1 MPHKAW
7 SFRVESGISSSFIP
21 DTDICVKNIALNEPI
36 SHSRT
41 RVSLSYHDGNK
52 KMTTILT
59 TLMAGH
65 MEHALVDIYLQ
76 RGVLQ
81 TFHTNGPNEV
91 FLTGFHTH
99 RMLKHPQKK
108 KAAFRRP
115 KPVISRHC
123 SSLSNAL
130 PNSVAVPEKVLEAN
144 RGCSIIPYSSESSV
158 SGDEKEIT
166 KKPTPTP
173 SKSNGGSILTYLN
186 GNLGDG
192 DCASAGDMVS
202 FFFVVKKIDGTVLD
216 SVAIESDFICSVS
229 ASASDHV
236 RDWIFGLV
244 GMKAG
249 GQRRIIV
256 PRAAQS
262 KTRFHD
268 VDLEVSVEL
277 RAFLSQFDQETEYMG
292 TRNNSNRPHK
302 RLGHEPDQSN
312 LQHT

>member
-1 MPHKAW
+1 
-7 SFRVESGISSSFIP
+7 
-21 DTDICVKNIALNEPI
+21 
-36 SHSRT
+36 
-41 RVSLSYHDGNK
+41 
-52 KMTTILT
+52 
-59 TLMAGH
+59 
-65 MEHALVDIYLQ
+65 
-76 RGVLQ
+76 
-81 TFHTNGPNEV
+81 
-91 FLTGFHTH
+91 
-99 RMLKHPQKK
+99 MLKHPQKK

-216 SVAIESDFICSVS
+216 SVAIESDVRFLAQVLERSYRLTHSSSSVLYPHLPAITSGIGFLALS
-229 ASASDHV
+229 A
-236 RDWIFGLV
+236 
-244 GMKAG
+244 
-249 GQRRIIV
+249 
-256 PRAAQS
+256 
-262 KTRFHD
+262 
-268 VDLEVSVEL
+268 
-277 RAFLSQFDQETEYMG
+277 
-292 TRNNSNRPHK
+292 
-302 RLGHEPDQSN
+302 
-312 LQHT
+312 